1 MDATKFSIIGSYF
14 LMKVE
19 DCFGLLERNR
29 TDRGAIVLFQVI
41 LLEDRDRGIITVL
54 SVNPNE
60 PPHL

>member
-1 MDATKFSIIGSYF
+1 MDATKFSIIGSDF

-41 LLEDRDRGIITVL
+41 LLEDSDRGIITVL